1 MLAEFIIFYPIMK
14 YFSTVIWQNRIH
26 KGRLSKILYKFPEM
40 KGVESDGKRN
50 YFIKS
55 WYL

>member
-1 MLAEFIIFYPIMK
+1 MK